1 MQAVGAGLDV
11 RVHPVVE
18 RLEVEHAHR
27 RRVPREVGARLG
39 VALTELA
46 PLERELGRRRVR
58 RQALER
64 ARAAAAGRAGRPY
77 ELQARP
83 RARGVSHLAQ
93 EAAEVGGAVCAP
105 RHGRVGREGDGAS
118 RGWAARAGR
127 EGA

>member
-64 ARAAAAGRAGRPY
+64 ARAAAYAALSKGTLRVICSRD
-77 ELQARP
+77 
-83 RARGVSHLAQ
+83 VLA
-93 EAAEVGGAVCAP
+93 
-105 RHGRVGREGDGAS
+105 EG
-118 RGWAARAGR
+118 
-127 EGA
+127 